1 MNFSNELSTCQPYK
15 DCIMDKSKG
24 LKCDV
29 TDFLR
34 NGENYLD
41 VLVEK
46 GMLSQKDANEYLRL
60 ARAFVEENQEVVR
73 LACELFLR
81 FFLNGNPLALDQPDT
96 LADYF
101 VASFKG
107 IGPSHPIN
115 FYAMLREALH
125 LKRND
130 IDYARIALL
139 IYQSN
144 KLQPQKRPKS
154 FATWYRIF
162 CKSIGCKYHSHYRP
176 NKLIIHDSLR
186 KELYYL

>member
-15 DCIMDKSKG
+15 DCIMNKSKG

-60 ARAFVEENQEVVR
+60 ARAFVEENQEVVG

-115 FYAMLREALH
+115 FYAMLRESLH

-154 FATWYRIF
+154 FATGYRIF
-162 CKSIGCKYHSHYRP
+162 CKCIGCKYHSHYRP

>member
-46 GMLSQKDANEYLRL
+46 GMLSQEDANEYLRL
-60 ARAFVEENQEVVR
+60 ARAFVEENQEVVG

-154 FATWYRIF
+154 FATWYHIF

>member
-1 MNFSNELSTCQPYK
+1 
-15 DCIMDKSKG
+15 MDKSKE

-29 TDFLR
+29 TDFLKK
-34 NGENYLD
+34 GENYLD

-46 GMLSQKDANEYLRL
+46 GMLTQEDANEYLRL
-60 ARAFVEENQEVVR
+60 ARAFIEENQEVVG

>member
-1 MNFSNELSTCQPYK
+1 
-15 DCIMDKSKG
+15 MDKSKG

-46 GMLSQKDANEYLRL
+46 GMLSQEDANEYLRL
-60 ARAFVEENQEVVR
+60 ARAFVEENQEVVG

-81 FFLNGNPLALDQPDT
+81 YFLNGNPLALDQPDT

>member
-1 MNFSNELSTCQPYK
+1 
-15 DCIMDKSKG
+15 MDKSKG

-34 NGENYLD
+34 NGENFLD

-46 GMLSQKDANEYLRL
+46 GMLSQEDASEYLRL
-60 ARAFVEENQEVVR
+60 ARAFVEENQEVVG

-96 LADYF
+96 FADYF